1 MTRPSLAPLRPTF
14 ALILLGVAAGCAPQ
28 EQNPASPSRAVPSAA
43 TATATATVQKTTSPS
58 LAPATGVFRDLVSD
72 RVQSD
77 ALGPYINGTDG
88 VTSAINIGGN
98 YELNT
103 GLPKGSRKLK
113 FLAPTS
119 YGPGCTLPF
128 QQELT
133 EADLA
138 NQHISKLTSMAV
150 NTSSPVTM
158 IIVLTPAET
167 PTTEFN
173 MTYDPTVYPEASY
186 ITATRTGTNTWT
198 LEAASTAVAKIETNS
213 THGAYKRVPCGDAIG
228 MPFLITVTLQ

>member
-1 MTRPSLAPLRPTF
+1 MLVLV
-14 ALILLGVAAGCAPQ
+14 LGIAAGCAQQ
-28 EQNPASPSRAVPSAA
+28 EQGPASPSRTVPSLASA
-43 TATATATVQKTTSPS
+43 TATIQKTTSSSP
-58 LAPATGVFRDLVSD
+58 APATGVFRDLASD
-72 RVQSD
+72 RVQSEG
-77 ALGPYINGTDG
+77 LGPYINGEDG

-98 YELNT
+98 YLLNT
-103 GLPKGSRKLK
+103 GLPHGTRKLK

-133 EADLA
+133 GADLA
-138 NQHISKLTSMAV
+138 NQHVSKLTSMAV
-150 NTSSPVTM
+150 NTSIPVTM

-173 MTYDPTVYPEASY
+173 LTYDPTVYPEASY
-186 ITATRTGTNTWT
+186 ITATRTSTNTWT

-213 THGAYKRVPCGDAIG
+213 TRGAYKRVPCGDAIG

>member
-1 MTRPSLAPLRPTF
+1 MTRPLPALFRPTF
-14 ALILLGVAAGCAPQ
+14 LLVLLGTAAGCAQ
-28 EQNPASPSRAVPSAA
+28 QGQDSASPGPTVPSVVSA
-43 TATATATVQKTTSPS
+43 TSTIQKTTSSS
-58 LAPATGVFRDLVSD
+58 LASATGIFRDLVSD

-77 ALGPYINGTDG
+77 GLGPYINGTTG
-88 VTSAINIGGN
+88 VTSAINSGGN

-103 GLPKGSRKLK
+103 GLPHGTRKLK

-119 YGPGCTLPF
+119 YGPGCSLPF
-128 QQELT
+128 QEELT
-133 EADLA
+133 GADMA

-150 NTSSPVTM
+150 NTSIPVTM

-167 PTTEFN
+167 PSTEYN
-173 MTYDPTVYPEASY
+173 LTYDPTIYPEASY
-186 ITATRTGTNTWT
+186 ITATRTSPSTWT

-213 THGAYKRVPCGDAIG
+213 TRGAYKRVPCGDAIG

>member
-1 MTRPSLAPLRPTF
+1 MTRPVPALLRPTF
-14 ALILLGVAAGCAPQ
+14 VLVLLGIAAGCAQ
-28 EQNPASPSRAVPSAA
+28 QAQDPAAPSPAVRSVASA
-43 TATATATVQKTTSPS
+43 TATIQKTSSSS
-58 LAPATGVFRDLVSD
+58 LAPATGVFRDLASD

-77 ALGPYINGTDG
+77 GLGSYINGQEG
-88 VTSAINIGGN
+88 VTSAINNGGN

-103 GLPKGSRKLK
+103 GLPKGTRKLK
-113 FLAPTS
+113 FLAPAS

-133 EADLA
+133 GADMA

-150 NTSSPVTM
+150 NTSIPVTM

-167 PTTEFN
+167 PTTEYN
-173 MTYDPTVYPEASY
+173 LTYDPTVYPEASY
-186 ITATRTGTNTWT
+186 LTATRTATNTWT

>member
-1 MTRPSLAPLRPTF
+1 MF
-14 ALILLGVAAGCAPQ
+14 VLLGIAAGCTQPGQ
-28 EQNPASPSRAVPSAA
+28 DPASPSPAAPNTASAVA
-43 TATATATVQKTTSPS
+43 TTQKTASSS
-58 LAPATGVFRDLVSD
+58 LAPATGVFRDLASD
-72 RVQSD
+72 RVESD
-77 ALGPYINGTDG
+77 GLGAYINGKNG

-103 GLPKGSRKLK
+103 GLPRGTRKLR
-113 FLAPTS
+113 FLAPAS

-133 EADLA
+133 GADMA

-150 NTSSPVTM
+150 NTSIPVTM

-167 PTTEFN
+167 PTTEYN
-173 MTYDPTVYPEASY
+173 LTYDPTVYPEASY
-186 ITATRTGTNTWT
+186 ITATRTGTNMWT

-213 THGAYKRVPCGDAIG
+213 TRGAYKRVPCGDAIG